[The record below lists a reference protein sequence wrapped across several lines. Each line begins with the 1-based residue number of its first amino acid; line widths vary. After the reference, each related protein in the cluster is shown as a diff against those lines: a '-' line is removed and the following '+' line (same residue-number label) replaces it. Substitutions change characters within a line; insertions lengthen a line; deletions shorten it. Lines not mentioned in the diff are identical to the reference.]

1 MSLRADMARFDNPN
15 SFADHA
21 RVCELIGREPR
32 GDYSIVVRDTSGDPV
47 VLRNAPLLHD
57 GTPMPTLYWLIGP
70 HEVREVSRIE
80 ADGGVNEVEALIG
93 LEQIADIHHRYAAE
107 RDAEIPSDHIGP
119 TPFGGVGGT
128 RTGVKCLHAHFAWW
142 LAGGDDAIG
151 EWTAQQLA
159 ARGVTFTARVS

>member
-1 MSLRADMARFDNPN
+1 MNVRADMARNNTPK
-15 SFADHA
+15 SSDHA

-32 GDYSIVVRDTSGDPV
+32 GDYSIVVRNETGDPV

-80 ADGGVNEVEALIG
+80 ADGGVNEVESVLG
-93 LEQIADIHHRYAAE
+93 LELIADIHHRYATE
-107 RDAEIPSDHIGP
+107 RNADLPANQQGP
-119 TPFGGVGGT
+119 APFGGVGGT

-151 EWTAQQLA
+151 EWTALQLT
-159 ARGVTFTARVS
+159 ARGVSFTQRTL

>member
-1 MSLRADMARFDNPN
+1 MSLRADMARSDNPN

-32 GDYSIVVRDTSGDPV
+32 GDYSIVVRAASGDPV

-70 HEVREVSRIE
+70 QEVREVSRIE

-119 TPFGGVGGT
+119 TPSGGVGGT

>member
-1 MSLRADMARFDNPN
+1 MSQRAHMARPN
-15 SFADHA
+15 NHISSADHS

-32 GDYSIVVRDTSGDPV
+32 GDYLIVVRNTAGDPV

-80 ADGGVNEVEALIG
+80 ADGGVNEVEAFIG
-93 LEQIADIHHRYAAE
+93 LERIADIHRRYAAE
-107 RDAEIPSDHIGP
+107 RDADIPSDHAGP
-119 TPFGGVGGT
+119 APFGGVGGT

-151 EWTAQQLA
+151 EWTARQLT
-159 ARGVTFTARVS
+159 ARGVTFTSRVS

>member
-1 MSLRADMARFDNPN
+1 MSVRADMARSDNSN
-15 SFADHA
+15 SVADHA

-32 GDYSIVVRDTSGDPV
+32 GDYSIVVRNTSGDPV

-93 LEQIADIHHRYAAE
+93 LEQIADIHRRYATE
-107 RDAEIPSDHIGP
+107 RDADIPHDHVGP
-119 TPFGGVGGT
+119 APFGGVGGT

-159 ARGVTFTARVS
+159 LRGVAFTARVS

>member
-1 MSLRADMARFDNPN
+1 MSPRANMARSDNPN
-15 SFADHA
+15 FATDHA

-32 GDYSIVVRDTSGDPV
+32 GEYSIVVRDTYGDPV

-80 ADGGVNEVEALIG
+80 ADGGVNEVEVLIG
-93 LEQIADIHHRYAAE
+93 LEQIADIHRRYAVE
-107 RDAEIPSDHIGP
+107 RDAEIPSGHVGP
-119 TPFGGVGGT
+119 APFGGVGGT

-142 LAGGDDAIG
+142 LTGGDDAIG

>member
-1 MSLRADMARFDNPN
+1 MSVRANMARSTTP
-15 SFADHA
+15 SSHDHA

-32 GDYSIVVRDTSGDPV
+32 GDYDIVVRTSTGDPV

-70 HEVREVSRIE
+70 HEVREVSRLE
-80 ADGGVNEVEALIG
+80 ADGGVNKVEEILG
-93 LEQIADIHHRYAAE
+93 LDLIADIHSRYARE
-107 RDAEIPSDHIGP
+107 RDADIPENHAGP
-119 TPFGGVGGT
+119 RPFGGVGGT

-151 EWTAQQLA
+151 EWTAEQLR
-159 ARGVTFTARVS
+159 ARGVTLTARTL

>member
-1 MSLRADMARFDNPN
+1 
-15 SFADHA
+15 
-21 RVCELIGREPR
+21 
-32 GDYSIVVRDTSGDPV
+32 
-47 VLRNAPLLHD
+47 LLHD

-93 LEQIADIHHRYAAE
+93 LEHIADIHRRYATE
-107 RDAEIPSDHIGP
+107 RDVDISSDHVGP
-119 TPFGGVGGT
+119 RPFGGVGGT

-151 EWTAQQLA
+151 KWTAQQLA
-159 ARGVTFTARVS
+159 LRGVTFAARLS

>member
-1 MSLRADMARFDNPN
+1 MSVRAKMARSNN
-15 SFADHA
+15 RHSTADHA

-32 GDYSIVVRDTSGDPV
+32 GDYSIVVRNASGDPV
-47 VLRNAPLLHD
+47 VLRNAPLLYD

-80 ADGGVNEVEALIG
+80 AEGGVNEVEALLG
-93 LEQIADIHHRYAAE
+93 LEQISDVHRRYAAE
-107 RDAEIPSDHIGP
+107 RDADVPDDHVGP
-119 TPFGGVGGT
+119 APFGGVGGT

-151 EWTAQQLA
+151 EWTANQLTM
-159 ARGVTFTARVS
+159 RGVTFTARAT